1 MASKLFSLFDDQMKK
16 PGEVVAGTPQS
27 LATIS
32 VKPEEQNYI
41 IGKLRQFQVAESKV
55 DYSSFSNFVFFNSA
69 LDYFNISAEK
79 ILNEYPYDASI
90 DVIDTFT
97 FDLDPYQRHLLSVWP
112 KNTGHLRFNSAIS
125 SSFISIVDMGQ
136 VVGDTTA
143 ILTQQVGVLSPSTGS
158 VAVEFWCSL
167 SSSQANSA
175 ASFVFQKVSGTD
187 GYSIYASGSSMV
199 FRMTSGSETTEVSAP
214 LVNGQTTY
222 YAFVYDRNDTL
233 FPRLVAYTG
242 SAGKFPVPIA
252 SASSLI
258 GGPIHIA
265 NAQAY
270 IGSGTLPGKVTALI
284 SGALDEV
291 RVWKAALQQSDLS
304 GTYNVQAY
312 AQNNLVGL
320 WHFNESGSINPDDGN
335 NPLVLDSS
343 GRRLNGRIMN
353 YYGGL
358 RGSGS
363 LIPLGQP
370 SLMLQAYFNSPEVQ
384 GLIREQQL
392 SGSEY
397 DRQSDNIITRLVPEN
412 FLNLE
417 NLADTAVL
425 ENFLYILARNFDQIK
440 VKIDQFTKVLR
451 ANYTQ
456 FNQTP
461 DALLSDIAKF
471 FGWEFTGNFLSADAF
486 QYLLGKN
493 VLANQDANRE
503 LDVKLYQIKN
513 EFWKRTLV
521 NLMYLYKAK
530 GTRESIESF
539 FRIYGVNKNFVRLK
553 EYGYKPNVGIQT
565 SRIHA
570 DKSAYVLEF
579 SGSHGTGSLTGSVTS
594 VPFTGSALS
603 AEVRFLFPL
612 AASAEMVP
620 LIQTGS
626 LFALYATAL
635 SSSGGLLVPTG
646 SQQLKYQVYWTAPF
660 VGSTTGT
667 LFLTGSEG
675 LLSMSNVPF
684 LNEEWYNISIHRNPL
699 SGTLNLRLH
708 HLDYDDVDIDLSATL
723 SAPESSGSSIWQFVL
738 GSTNNLKAQGWMQEA
753 RVWNKYLTKTEIFDH
768 TLNFQSYGVD
778 EVGQLDALALHWRL
792 WDNVTASFAGT
803 VGSPAFQ
810 DISRNN
816 VTGSGAGFNPNV
828 APYEKFLLD
837 YNYIASPDFSWNE
850 DKIRILQSSEVKPSD
865 VTYDNQ
871 ALALEFN
878 MIDAL
883 NEDISQAISTMENF
897 NNAIGLPANRYRATY
912 QDLEVIR
919 RQYFKRLQGRLNFR
933 VFSDM
938 LEFFDRSFITMI
950 QRLLPARSVFL
961 GDEFVVES
969 HMLERPKLQWNYRR
983 QTVPF
988 IPEGVITVYVRT

>member
-1 MASKLFSLFDDQMKK
+1 L
-16 PGEVVAGTPQS
+16 
-27 LATIS
+27 
-32 VKPEEQNYI
+32 
-41 IGKLRQFQVAESKV
+41 
-55 DYSSFSNFVFFNSA
+55 
-69 LDYFNISAEK
+69 
-79 ILNEYPYDASI
+79 
-90 DVIDTFT
+90 
-97 FDLDPYQRHLLSVWP
+97 
-112 KNTGHLRFNSAIS
+112 
-125 SSFISIVDMGQ
+125 
-136 VVGDTTA
+136 
-143 ILTQQVGVLSPSTGS
+143 
-158 VAVEFWCSL
+158 AVEFWCNL
-167 SSSQANSA
+167 SGAFTNSA
-175 ASFVFQKVSGTD
+175 AMVVIQKVGATGD
-187 GYSIYASGSSMV
+187 GYTVYASGSNMT
-199 FRMTSGSETTEVSAP
+199 FRMVSGSVTSEVSAP
-214 LVNGQTTY
+214 RTDGQTTY
-222 YAFVYDRNDTL
+222 YAFVYDRTNTN
-233 FPRLVAYTG
+233 FPVLVAYTG
-242 SAGKFPVPIA
+242 SANIFPTAIA

-258 GGPIHIA
+258 GGPINIA

-270 IGSGTLPGKVTALI
+270 IGSGTLSGKVTALI

-291 RVWKAALQQSDLS
+291 RVWRSALQLADFT
-304 GTYNVQAY
+304 GTYNIQAH
-312 AQNNLVGL
+312 AQNNLMGC

-335 NPLVLDSS
+335 DPLVLDFS
-343 GRRLNGRIMN
+343 GHRINGRIMN
-353 YYGGL
+353 YWTGL

-363 LIPLGQP
+363 LIPYAQP
-370 SLMLQAYFNSPEVQ
+370 SLMLSSYFNSPEVQ
-384 GLIREQQL
+384 TLITTQQA
-392 SGSEY
+392 SGSAF
-397 DRQSDNIITRLVPEN
+397 DRVSDNIITRLVPEN

-417 NLADTAVL
+417 NLENTQVL
-425 ENFLYILARNFDQIK
+425 QNFLYILARNFDQIK

-461 DALLSDIAKF
+461 DALLADIAKF

-493 VLANQDANRE
+493 VLANQDANKE

-521 NLMYLYKAK
+521 NLMYLYKSK
-530 GTRESIESF
+530 GTRESVESF

-570 DKSAYVLEF
+570 DKSVYAMVF
-579 SGSHGTGSLTGSVTS
+579 SGSHGSGSLTGSVTS

-603 AEVRFLFPL
+603 AEVRFSFPL
-612 AASAEMVP
+612 STSTELTP
-620 LIQTGS
+620 LITTGS
-626 LFALYATAL
+626 LFALYQTAL
-635 SSSGGLLVPTG
+635 SSSGGILVPTG
-646 SQQLKYQVYWTAPF
+646 SQQLAYQVYWTTPF
-660 VGSTTGT
+660 VGSETGS

-675 LLSMSNVPF
+675 LLSIPNIPLF
-684 LNEEWYNISIHRNPL
+684 NEQWYNVSVHRNSL

-708 HLDYDDVDIDLSATL
+708 RLNYDEVDVNLSATL
-723 SAPESSGSSIWQFVL
+723 SAPESSGSSIWQLVV
-738 GSTNNLKAQGWMQEA
+738 GAANNLKAQGWMQEA
-753 RVWNKYLTKTEIFDH
+753 RVWNKDLTKTEIFDH

-778 EVGQLDALALHWRL
+778 YPNDMGALALHWRL
-792 WDNVTASFAGT
+792 NDNASASIGGT
-803 VGSPAFQ
+803 ISGQNIFQ
-810 DISRNN
+810 DISQNGI
-816 VTGSGAGFNPNV
+816 TGSGAGFSPLR
-828 APYEKFLLD
+828 APFEKFLLD

-850 DKIRILQSSEVKPSD
+850 DKIRILQSSEVKPAD

-883 NEDISQAISTMENF
+883 NEDISQAISTMDNF

-912 QDLEVIR
+912 QDIEVIR

-933 VFSDM
+933 VFADM
-938 LEFFDRSFITMI
+938 LEFFDRSFITMV
-950 QRLLPARSVFL
+950 QRLLPARSIFL